1 MVMLGYQR
9 VDVDNLVVT
18 EILAGVLLEKRNV

>member
-1 MVMLGYQR
+1 MVMLVYQR